1 MNSLASIMDGLD
13 LLVRR
18 QKQTSISTSL
28 LYLFKFYMLCE
39 LALEVTDDYE
49 GVLKTSIDDLYLV
62 TNDVDP
68 IDMSSIQLML
78 WKNGDYFY
86 KKGDYKNALSW
97 YYHTSS
103 ILTNTTT
110 DPNNVLVLSRKLAA
124 CYAHHSNYGLAFECL
139 EKAIN
144 SHHALA
150 QDFLSLIQWSIQ
162 KNDEPQ
168 KIGAWID
175 RLVLAQDFKLETLS
189 QVLDFFYKAS

>member
-1 MNSLASIMDGLD
+1 MTRKIVPYVSLASIIDGLD

-18 QKQTSISTSL
+18 KKQTSINTSL

-39 LALEVTDDYE
+39 LALEVKNDYE

-68 IDMSSIQLML
+68 IDISSIQLML

-97 YYHTSS
+97 YCHTSS

-124 CYAHHSNYGLAFECL
+124 CYAHHSDYDLAIECL

-144 SHHALA
+144 IHLSLA
-150 QDFLSLIQWSIQ
+150 QDFLSLIQW
-162 KNDEPQ
+162 
-168 KIGAWID
+168 
-175 RLVLAQDFKLETLS
+175 
-189 QVLDFFYKAS
+189 